1 MFLFVAANGKRYICF
16 AFLILL
22 ARESQ
27 WNLKIKCYCD
37 IRTFWISVIFCN
49 MWESLFANGRN
60 LTKANAV
67 QIIRDANRKRLN
79 DSNLSGGAPSIH
91 DIYTATR

>member
-1 MFLFVAANGKRYICF
+1 
-16 AFLILL
+16 
-22 ARESQ
+22 
-27 WNLKIKCYCD
+27 
-37 IRTFWISVIFCN
+37 